1 MADLPEIVQFG
12 ALEASLQQVT
22 ERIAHH
28 LELWSLQFRVTE
40 QARNDWPTFFEAKG
54 NLFDMAQARI
64 FVFEPHANRTVF
76 VCNLSDGW
84 HSLFWNLAERDSV
97 NGAFFRATIDP
108 DVKYGVHGMEF
119 WRNGRSIRH
128 IRALQEERG
137 WEFLNEGEPL
147 PFERTV
153 DLTKRRIT
161 DRFNITH
168 VKLYCRDFGIEFSD
182 AYSYPGKGTLI
193 SRTKS

>member
-97 NGAFFRATIDP
+97 NGAF
-108 DVKYGVHGMEF
+108 
-119 WRNGRSIRH
+119 
-128 IRALQEERG
+128 QEERG

>member
-28 LELWSLQFRVTE
+28 
-40 QARNDWPTFFEAKG
+40 
-54 NLFDMAQARI
+54 
-64 FVFEPHANRTVF
+64 
-76 VCNLSDGW
+76 
-84 HSLFWNLAERDSV
+84 
-97 NGAFFRATIDP
+97 
-108 DVKYGVHGMEF
+108 
-119 WRNGRSIRH
+119 
-128 IRALQEERG
+128 
-137 WEFLNEGEPL
+137 
-147 PFERTV
+147 
-153 DLTKRRIT
+153 RIT